1 MSSFLALRRVR
12 SFSSATAAAVTST
25 APATDAASDATP
37 ASVLTISRAKYKL
50 RTEYDPDKAL
60 EIYATVSE
68 HYTSPLSSRYAQDL
82 TVKRLARARRFKDIE
97 KLIESHKNDP
107 KIKQEPFLTTLI
119 RSYGLAGMFNHAL
132 NTYNQ
137 MDELG
142 TPRTAVSFNGL
153 LSACNCSKLFGKVPQ
168 LFEEMS
174 EKHGLKPNKFSYG
187 ILIKSY
193 CEIGSP
199 ELGIERM
206 REMEEKGIEVT
217 AVVFTTILHSLYK
230 RGNVEEAERL
240 WDEMVRKKCELD
252 VGAYNVR
259 LMHAH
264 NGEPESVKKLITEM
278 SDAGIKPDT
287 ISYNYLMNCYC
298 ENGMMAEAKK
308 VYEGLEGNC
317 CNPNAA
323 TFRTFI
329 THLCN
334 KEMFEYGY
342 KVFKKSVSLNKIP
355 DFGTLKPLVE
365 GLVKKSNKRDAKG
378 LIRTLRKKFPQK
390 ILKAWDQVEVELG
403 LISTDSA
410 EDNTKAPRT

>member
-12 SFSSATAAAVTST
+12 YFSSATTAAAATINSTTS
-25 APATDAASDATP
+25 TDAAESAI
-37 ASVLTISRAKYKL
+37 TISKAKSKL

-82 TVKRLARARRFKDIE
+82 TVKRLAKARRYKDIE

-107 KIKQEPFLTTLI
+107 KVKQEPYLTTLI

-153 LSACNCSKLFGKVPQ
+153 LSACNYSKLFGKVPQ
-168 LFEEMS
+168 LFVEMS
-174 EKHGLKPNKFSYG
+174 EKYNLRPNQFSYG

-199 ELGIERM
+199 ELGIEKM

-230 RGNVEEAERL
+230 RGKVEEAEKI
-240 WDEMVRKKCELD
+240 WDEMVRKGCELD
-252 VGAYNVR
+252 VGVYNVR
-259 LMHAH
+259 IMHVH
-264 NGEPESVKKLITEM
+264 NDKPESVKKLITEM
-278 SDAGIKPDT
+278 TDAGIKPDT

-298 ENGMMAEAKK
+298 MNDMMAEAKK

-317 CNPNAA
+317 CRPNAA

-329 THLCN
+329 AHLCN

-342 KVFKKSVSLNKIP
+342 KVFKKSVEVNKIP

-365 GLVKKSNKRDAKG
+365 GLVKKLNKKDAKG

-403 LISTDSA
+403 LISIESA
-410 EDNTKAPRT
+410 RNDIKAPRT

>member
-12 SFSSATAAAVTST
+12 YFSSATTSAATITST
-25 APATDAASDATP
+25 ASSDVASDA
-37 ASVLTISRAKYKL
+37 AAITISRAKSKL

-60 EIYATVSE
+60 EIYSTVSE
-68 HYTSPLSSRYAQDL
+68 HYTSPLASRYAQDL
-82 TVKRLARARRFKDIE
+82 TVKRLAKARRYKDIE

-107 KIKQEPFLTTLI
+107 KVKQEPFLTTLI

-153 LSACNCSKLFGKVPQ
+153 LSACNYAKLFGKVPQ
-168 LFEEMS
+168 LFVEMS
-174 EKHGLKPNKFSYG
+174 EKYGLRPNQFSYG

-199 ELGIERM
+199 ELGIERL

-230 RGNVEEAERL
+230 RGNVEEAEKL
-240 WDEMVRKKCELD
+240 WDEMVSKGCVLD

-259 LMHAH
+259 IMHLH
-264 NGEPESVKKLITEM
+264 KDKPESVNKVIAEM

-298 ENGMMAEAKK
+298 MNDMMAEAKK

-317 CNPNAA
+317 CHPNAA

-342 KVFKKSVSLNKIP
+342 KVFKKSVEVNKIP

-365 GLVKKSNKRDAKG
+365 GLVKKSNKKDAKG

-403 LISTDSA
+403 LICTDSA
-410 EDNTKAPRT
+410 KNDIKAPST